1 MKKYRFYPLYIFLGL
16 MVVDTLTLKIHGPG
30 GRGNYLPTE
39 PLTWKEIVGKLPLNI
54 VGCLVITIILVFIF
68 KMAIKTNEKSLESAR
83 KREREKVYSAS
94 NMPICRICGHS
105 SENFPWGEDGKSPS
119 FQICSCCG
127 VQFGKEDDT
136 LESIKEYRAGWI
148 SKGGKWFV
156 KNETPEGWN
165 IETQM
170 KNIPNEFK

>member
-1 MKKYRFYPLYIFLGL
+1 MKKNKYLPFYVFVGL
-16 MVVDTLTLKIHGPG
+16 MCLGTLSQKLIGH
-30 GRGNYLPTE
+30 RGIGNLLPEEPSTWSEIIKNLPWSIPVCIIFTFIIIRIITE
-39 PLTWKEIVGKLPLNI
+39 IMT
-54 VGCLVITIILVFIF
+54 
-68 KMAIKTNEKSLESAR
+68 MAEKSLEKTR
-83 KREREKVYSAS
+83 KRKEKKVYSVP
-94 NMPICRICGHS
+94 NTHECRICGYYV
-105 SENFPWGEDGKSPS
+105 NDFPWGEDGRSPS

-148 SKGGKWFV
+148 SKGGKWFA
-156 KNETPEGWN
+156 KNETPEDWD